1 MRPAA
6 RGPGLSRAR
15 WARARRALTGEAGP
29 GTAMA
34 LAAVSL
40 LIALIAVGGPR
51 EISDVQYS
59 AQASALAQL
68 PALDIAVT
76 AQGTWLENQAG
87 NMDLSADAGKDLA
100 FLLAAAVRPVPLAP
114 AGQWT
119 SVVTPEQVIQNPAPK
134 AVLARPP
141 ALQIVYR
148 SDLAAYARTAA
159 GKLPDTARL
168 VRRPGQPSGALLMDA
183 AVTTATAS
191 RLGLHVGSQVNLGS
205 YQPARPPLLLRVTA
219 IVAPRRPSS
228 PFWQADS
235 VLAAPVIPVSSP
247 SPAFL
252 LGEALVGPD
261 ELPIL
266 QSAFGGGFIHGEW
279 FTPLDLAA
287 LDRAKLTSVLN
298 HLHGLAAT
306 DGGTALEAELPS
318 FGGAGTSSTLT
329 VSSGIPDGLS
339 GFLAQQQAADAV
351 DTLLIADVLLAG
363 LLLIATCARLVA
375 SAYGPELTVIRARG
389 GSARQVAGRVLV
401 RSACLAGLGSV
412 AGAALALAITPTPPG
427 GSAISWAL
435 GGLAAAAAIVI
446 PALAAFWSHRGIRPA
461 GDERADLASARPS
474 RRRLIAELTVLVLAA
489 AALAAVRL
497 RGIGA
502 GTDLFTQLAPVLAAS
517 AAALIAVRLYPVPVR
532 GLLRVAAGRPGAV
545 GFLAL
550 ARAARARIGALLPVL
565 TLVISLTLAA
575 FGVMTADSVAAS
587 QDASA
592 WRQAGADL
600 TVQATG
606 IKPVP
611 ATLTR
616 DVAAMPGVRHVV
628 AAYIA
633 AGHAATLQAGGKT
646 RPAGLV
652 VVSPAAYAALANDT
666 PWPDFPARALAR
678 GPRNSAAAAAVPVL
692 ASAGLRAG
700 GGHGTL
706 VVDGTRL
713 PVRIAGTS
721 GPTPAMTTVAFV
733 VLPDWASARL
743 PSVASPNTLLA
754 TGTGIRL
761 PGVRAAVRRL
771 LPGAQIRS
779 RAQVLAGLRDAPAPR
794 AGVRLYWLGTGVA
807 ALLSVIALL
816 FGLAVSGPG
825 RGQLIDRLLALGI
838 STRQARA
845 LAVSEV
851 LPLLTVAVLGT
862 AIAGLALAIV
872 LGPVMNLAVLSGTSG
887 PVSLRPGLIA
897 AVPAAGI
904 VVVGLAIVA
913 AQSAAFLSRNLAATL
928 RREEAG

>member
-1 MRPAA
+1 
-6 RGPGLSRAR
+6 GLTRAR

-40 LIALIAVGGPR
+40 LIVLIAIGGPR
-51 EISDVQYS
+51 EISDAQYS

-68 PALDIAVT
+68 SALDIAVT

-87 NMDLSADAGKDLA
+87 SADLSADAGQDLA

-119 SVVTPEQVIQNPAPK
+119 SVITPERVIQNPAPK
-134 AVLARPP
+134 AVLSEPP
-141 ALQIVYR
+141 VLQVVYR

-168 VRRPGQPSGALLMDA
+168 VRRPGQPSGELLVDA

-191 RLGLHVGSQVNLGS
+191 RLGLHVGSQVHLGS
-205 YQPARPPLLLRVTA
+205 YLPARPPLLLRVTA
-219 IVAPRRPSS
+219 LVAPRRPGS
-228 PFWQADS
+228 PFWQADP
-235 VLAAPVIPVSSP
+235 VLAAPVIPVPGSG
-247 SPAFL
+247 PAYL

-279 FTPLDLAA
+279 FIPLDLGA
-287 LDRAKLTSVLN
+287 LGRAKLTPVLN
-298 HLHGLAAT
+298 HLRGLAAT
-306 DGGTALEAELPS
+306 DGGTAMQAELPS

-329 VSSGIPDGLS
+329 VSSGLPDELS
-339 GFLAQQQAADAV
+339 GFLAQQQAAGAL

-363 LLLIATCARLVA
+363 LFLIATCARLAA

-389 GSARQVAGRVLV
+389 GSARQVAGRVLA
-401 RSACLAGLGSV
+401 RSAGLAGLGSV

-427 GSAISWAL
+427 GSSVPWAL

-446 PALAAFWSHRGIRPA
+446 PALAALWSHRGIRPA

-474 RRRLIAELTVLVLAA
+474 RRRLIAELTVLVLAV
-489 AALAAVRL
+489 AALTAVRL

-517 AAALIAVRLYPVPVR
+517 AAALIAARLYPVPVR
-532 GLLRVAAGRPGAV
+532 GLLRVTAGRPGAV

-565 TLVISLTLAA
+565 TLVVSLTLAG
-575 FGVMTADSVAAS
+575 FGVMTAGSVTAS

-600 TVQATG
+600 TVQTTG
-606 IKPVP
+606 TNLVP
-611 ATLTR
+611 ATLAR
-616 DVAAMPGVRHVV
+616 AVAAMPGVGHVA

-633 AGHAATLQAGGKT
+633 AGHAATLQAGGRT

-652 VVSPAAYAALANDT
+652 VVSPAAYAALAGDT

-692 ASAGLRAG
+692 ASAGLSAD

-721 GPTPAMTTVAFV
+721 GPTPAMTTGAFV

-743 PSVASPNTLLA
+743 PSVAGPNTLLA

-771 LPGAQIRS
+771 LPGGQIRT
-779 RAQVLAGLRDAPAPR
+779 RGQILAGLRAAPAPR
-794 AGVRLYWLGTGVA
+794 AGVRLYWLGTGIA

-851 LPLLTVAVLGT
+851 LPLLTVAVLGSV
-862 AIAGLALAIV
+862 IAGLALAIV
-872 LGPVMNLAVLSGTSG
+872 LGPVMSLAVLSGTSG

-904 VVVGLAIVA
+904 VVVGLAVVT
-913 AQSAAFLSRNLAATL
+913 AQSAAFLGRNLAATL
-928 RREEAG
+928 RREEAE

>member
-1 MRPAA
+1 
-6 RGPGLSRAR
+6 
-15 WARARRALTGEAGP
+15 
-29 GTAMA
+29 
-34 LAAVSL
+34 
-40 LIALIAVGGPR
+40 
-51 EISDVQYS
+51 
-59 AQASALAQL
+59 
-68 PALDIAVT
+68 
-76 AQGTWLENQAG
+76 
-87 NMDLSADAGKDLA
+87 
-100 FLLAAAVRPVPLAP
+100 
-114 AGQWT
+114 
-119 SVVTPEQVIQNPAPK
+119 
-134 AVLARPP
+134 
-141 ALQIVYR
+141 
-148 SDLAAYARTAA
+148 
-159 GKLPDTARL
+159 
-168 VRRPGQPSGALLMDA
+168 
-183 AVTTATAS
+183 
-191 RLGLHVGSQVNLGS
+191 
-205 YQPARPPLLLRVTA
+205 
-219 IVAPRRPSS
+219 
-228 PFWQADS
+228 
-235 VLAAPVIPVSSP
+235 
-247 SPAFL
+247 
-252 LGEALVGPD
+252 
-261 ELPIL
+261 
-266 QSAFGGGFIHGEW
+266 
-279 FTPLDLAA
+279 
-287 LDRAKLTSVLN
+287 
-298 HLHGLAAT
+298 
-306 DGGTALEAELPS
+306 
-318 FGGAGTSSTLT
+318 
-329 VSSGIPDGLS
+329 
-339 GFLAQQQAADAV
+339 
-351 DTLLIADVLLAG
+351 
-363 LLLIATCARLVA
+363 
-375 SAYGPELTVIRARG
+375 
-389 GSARQVAGRVLV
+389 
-401 RSACLAGLGSV
+401 
-412 AGAALALAITPTPPG
+412 
-427 GSAISWAL
+427 
-435 GGLAAAAAIVI
+435 
-446 PALAAFWSHRGIRPA
+446 
-461 GDERADLASARPS
+461 
-474 RRRLIAELTVLVLAA
+474 
-489 AALAAVRL
+489 
-497 RGIGA
+497 
-502 GTDLFTQLAPVLAAS
+502 
-517 AAALIAVRLYPVPVR
+517 
-532 GLLRVAAGRPGAV
+532 V

-666 PWPDFPARALAR
+666 PWPDFPAGALAR
-678 GPRNSAAAAAVPVL
+678 GPRNSAAAAVPVL
-692 ASAGLRAG
+692 ASAGLSAG

-721 GPTPAMTTVAFV
+721 GPTPAMTTGAFV

-771 LPGAQIRS
+771 LPGGQIRS